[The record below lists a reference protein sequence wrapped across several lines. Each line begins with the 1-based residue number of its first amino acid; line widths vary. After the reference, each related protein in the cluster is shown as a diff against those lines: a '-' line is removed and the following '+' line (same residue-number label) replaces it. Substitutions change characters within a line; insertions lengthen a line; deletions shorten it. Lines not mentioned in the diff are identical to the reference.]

1 MLLWGPKLHKEPSL
15 CRVQW
20 AVELQLLMTNSFSGQ
35 KYVKTSAYNF
45 HIQGAYEGMLF
56 PP

>member
-20 AVELQLLMTNSFSGQ
+20 AVELQPLMTNSFSGQ